1 MRIAI
6 CDDEEVFLEHLYK
19 DLLLL
24 SNELKIECSIL
35 KYKSGSEL
43 LEYFQVNRNFDVIFM
58 DILLGKEN
66 GYNIAKNI
74 RSIDSKVKIV
84 FLTSI
89 TKYAL
94 KGYEINAAR
103 YLVKPITIF
112 QLKSILPKMIIE
124 IEADNGYYIE
134 QNDDG
139 IYKIYFSDIKYIET
153 YGRNTLVHIKDY
165 DVLSYKS
172 MKMHMSNL
180 NNQFIRCHAAII
192 VNLKYVAQMGK
203 TDLILTTGESIP
215 LSKNR
220 KREFKEAF
228 LNYYGDLL

>member
-43 LEYFQVNRNFDVIFM
+43 LEYFQVNRNFDVILM

>member
-1 MRIAI
+1 M
-6 CDDEEVFLEHLYK
+6 
-19 DLLLL
+19 
-24 SNELKIECSIL
+24 
-35 KYKSGSEL
+35 
-43 LEYFQVNRNFDVIFM
+43 
-58 DILLGKEN
+58 
-66 GYNIAKNI
+66 
-74 RSIDSKVKIV
+74 

>member
-172 MKMHMSNL
+172 MKMYMSNL